1 MTNLPTPR
9 TAVLISAIKASDHMN
24 LRALSLL
31 LLLGC
36 NTAFAGIFSDDEAR
50 KQINDLTVR
59 ERTLQTRITKLEE
72 IIDSQLLLKL
82 HGEIEALKLEIN
94 KLHGQIEVLANEN
107 AQIQKRQKDFYVDL
121 DNRLQQLEKTG
132 VPATTEPG
140 SATPPSSATTTSNA
154 VSTVSPAENQAYEA
168 AYNQFKAGDYQGSIA
183 RFKVFIKNHPKSDLV
198 PSAHYWTGNA
208 YYALRDFKSAIFVQ
222 KKLVSTFPD
231 STKNPDALLN
241 VASSQSEMNRHTD
254 ARKTLED
261 LINRYPASDAA
272 GKARQRLQAGK
283 K

>member
-1 MTNLPTPR
+1 MPR
-9 TAVLISAIKASDHMN
+9 TAGLISAIRASDSVN
-24 LRALSLL
+24 LRALSLF

-36 NTAFAGIFSDDEAR
+36 GPAFAGIFSDDEAR
-50 KQINDLTVR
+50 KQINDLTAR

-72 IIDSQLLLKL
+72 VIDSQVLLKL
-82 HGEIEALKLEIN
+82 HSEIEALKLELN
-94 KLHGQIEVLANEN
+94 KLHGQIEILTNEN
-107 AQIQKRQKDFYVDL
+107 AQMLKRQQDFYVDL

-132 VPATTEPG
+132 TPAAPTAESGPAITPST
-140 SATPPSSATTTSNA
+140 SAAISA
-154 VSTVSPAENQAYEA
+154 SPAENQAYEA
-168 AYNQFKAGDYQGSIA
+168 AYSHFKAGDYQGSIV
-183 RFKVFIKNHPKSDLV
+183 RFRSFIKNYPKSDLV

-231 STKNPDALLN
+231 SAKSPDALLN
-241 VASSQSEMNRHTD
+241 VASSQNEMNRLAD
-254 ARKTLED
+254 ARKTLEE
-261 LINRYPASDAA
+261 LISRYPASDAA